1 MNTVNWPVRSFD
13 TGEVA
18 VALALVIHT
27 PLTTLRV
34 PGRPQVYVVPLPV
47 HVVPLTQARALDLAQ
62 SG

>member
-1 MNTVNWPVRSFD
+1 MNTVNWPVRSSD

-18 VALALVIHT
+18 VALAPVIHT